1 MQLFND
7 EDYGG
12 ARRACIRGLERLPG
26 DPLLSI
32 ILSACHINLGDY
44 ESGRAAIEPVYDST
58 ATLSPNLRAP
68 MESNLALAL
77 WLRDFNSV
85 QRDESLPRADAI
97 LDHAYRTYP
106 CVLTYRTSRAL
117 LLAATNRS
125 QDALALLEYTNY
137 ERGSQ
142 DDRANH
148 QLARAF
154 ALRRLNRNEEAEQAL
169 AAGLKLS
176 KKQLPWLT
184 TIGLTPATAKT

>member
-1 MQLFND
+1 MPW
-7 EDYGG
+7 
-12 ARRACIRGLERLPG
+12 RGLCFG
-26 DPLLSI
+26 DANLYLTVSDPPAFSI
-32 ILSACHINLGDY
+32 MLSACHINLGDY
-44 ESGRAAIEPVYDST
+44 ESGLAALEPLNDSSV
-58 ATLSPNLRAP
+58 TLSTDLRALV
-68 MESNLALAL
+68 ENNLALAL
-77 WLRDFNSV
+77 LLRDFNTA
-85 QRDESLPRADAI
+85 QRDKSLARAVAL
-97 LDHAYRTYP
+97 LDHAYQTYP

-137 ERGSQ
+137 ARGSQ

-184 TIGLTPATAKT
+184 TIGLTPATAKR